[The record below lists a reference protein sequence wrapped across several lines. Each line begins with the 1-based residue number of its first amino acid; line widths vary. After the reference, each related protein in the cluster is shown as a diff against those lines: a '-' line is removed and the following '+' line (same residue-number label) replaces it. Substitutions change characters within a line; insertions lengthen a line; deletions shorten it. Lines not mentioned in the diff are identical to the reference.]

1 MNEWISDS
9 PFELYGL
16 HVFLLVA
23 ETGSFTKAAK
33 RAGLT
38 QSAVTRQIGSLEANL
53 GMRLFER
60 TTRQV
65 RLTPA
70 GEMLRAEARAML
82 NSADVLVARLRESF
96 ARAAPVLRVGV
107 SRAIGL
113 AYLPGFFHA
122 FQKSRPEVRITV
134 ASAWGA
140 RIRERLL
147 EGELDVG
154 LLCLPRR
161 LEPGLR
167 VTHRFEDAFVVIAP
181 PDRKNSADAMSEG
194 PWLGLGGNGSTAMLV
209 REWLD
214 ARKLAPSP
222 AMLLDGF
229 DLIINLV
236 SQGMGVSV
244 VPRRALALYRRNRP
258 VTVLEVEGERLERE
272 LAVVVRKDRRPPAQ
286 VTDFVE
292 SVLF

>member
-1 MNEWISDS
+1 MNEWIADS
-9 PFELYGL
+9 PFDLYGL

-38 QSAVTRQIGSLEANL
+38 QSAVTRQIGSLEAKL
-53 GMRLFER
+53 GPRLFER

-70 GEMLRAEARAML
+70 GEALRLDARTLLA
-82 NSADVLVARLRESF
+82 NADGMVARWRESF
-96 ARAAPVLRVGV
+96 TRAAPLLRVGV
-107 SRAIGL
+107 SRSIGQ

-122 FQKSRPEVRITV
+122 FQKQRPEVRITV
-134 ASAWGA
+134 ASAGGS
-140 RIRERLL
+140 RIREHLL

-154 LLCLPRR
+154 LLGLPRR

-181 PDRKNSADAMSEG
+181 PGSDEANAMLEEG
-194 PWLGLGGNGSTAMLV
+194 PWLVLGGNGSTATAL
-209 REWLD
+209 RTWLD
-214 ARKLAPSP
+214 ARKWAANP
-222 AMLLDGF
+222 AMVLDSF

-258 VTVLEVEGERLERE
+258 VALLAVTGERFCRE
-272 LAVVVRKDRRPPAQ
+272 LAVVVRKDGKPSRQ

-292 SVLF
+292 CVLF